1 MDDKYYEEMSR
12 QIEELQRQNQML
24 KLEHELRSY
33 RQELGEM
40 SGLLSTPAPGKD
52 EQGLGSRKVWS
63 DIPKG
68 RPDDAHGAEAG
79 LSEAEGIDSHEIP
92 DRFVTNRKKPAS
104 SGSKSKDVIMKPATY
119 DGSVAWMDYKAHFDA
134 CAELN
139 GWTDQQKGL
148 YLSVSLRGQAQGVF
162 GNLESGKH
170 DYGDLVRALEERF
183 APPNQTELYRVQLRE
198 RRQKASESMA
208 ELGQDIRRL
217 TNLAYH
223 KAPSDVRE
231 TLAKEQFVDSLINTE
246 MRLKIKQARP
256 VDLNDAVRHAVE
268 LEAFYRAESRQ
279 AGQGFINTAVS
290 SEQVD
295 YKKLAEAFT
304 SLNNRLDEMTE
315 VMNKLFQQRNSNY
328 RQENQPSK
336 QGPVS
341 NSRPPAQTRT
351 DSNTNRQR
359 VNNGSYKPEVKG
371 QNRTARRC
379 FNCNSDQHLIKDCT
393 QPKTSKRD
401 KDKPG
406 STNKESVCLSS
417 TNHAGLFVQ
426 AKLGEYGADCLVDS
440 GATLSLLSSKVWST
454 IKGTVSLEKFD
465 QEIVSA
471 SGNVLDTKGKAN
483 VCFVINGVKCVM
495 DVVIAEMDIDA
506 ILGLDF
512 MSMHD
517 VIVDVVGM
525 TMHIK
530 GTVCPL
536 VKIGK
541 IGCYQVIVK
550 ERVHVPS
557 RSEVILEGQMVDW
570 DPSDDNIGIIETSDK
585 FLNSNRG
592 VVARTL
598 VKANGKIPIRYAN
611 FSNEDQILYPGTNIA
626 EFCPAQVLRAVQ
638 EVKTKPP
645 RNLPKHLTELYERAS
660 EGMSSTQKKQIA
672 NLLGKYGD
680 IFSKDEHDLGRTGII
695 KHKISVDNTRP
706 IKQAMR
712 RVPVHMQDEVDRQL
726 DLMLEHDIIQPSTS
740 PWASAIVLVKKKDG
754 SRRFCIDYR
763 RLNDVTVKD
772 AYPLPRID
780 ESLDQLAGAKWFSC
794 LDLSAGYWQ
803 VEVDPDDRQKTAF
816 ITRRGLYEFNVMP
829 FGLCNA
835 PATFERLMEL
845 VLSGLHWQICL
856 IYLDDI
862 IIFGK
867 TFAEMIQ
874 NLDTVLER
882 FAQAGLKLKSQK
894 CQLFKR
900 EVDFLGHVINEHGIH
915 TNPQKIE
922 CVKTWPTPKNI
933 TELRSFLGL
942 CSYYRRFIINYSHVA
957 KPLTRLTEKDQRF
970 NWTTECSEAFGKLK
984 HMLVTAP
991 ILAHPDFTKPFIL
1004 DTDASN
1010 HAIGAVLSQK
1020 TGNEERVI
1028 AYASRTLSKSERK
1041 YCVTRKELLAL
1052 VYFVKYFRHYLY
1064 GRKFTARTDHAS
1076 LRWLMNFKNPEGQVA
1091 RWLEV
1096 LSTFSMA
1103 IEHRPGRLHGN
1114 ADGMSRKPCIDDT
1127 VRTSNSEIPQDNSK
1141 DLDPSCM
1148 HVGSEN
1154 TDESISEFDDLES
1167 LQADDDELAVVRSW
1181 VQANKRPEFA
1191 VIAAEGYILK
1201 SLWNQFPCLELHDN
1215 LLVRRQENLDED
1227 NVVTFQVIVPK
1238 KARRSILYVC
1248 HDMKTSG
1255 HLGVTKTV
1263 SKIKQKFYW
1272 PGLQSDVRSYIAGCD
1287 ACSKRKGPIPS
1298 KRAPMQIVRSGFPM
1312 ERIAI
1317 DILGELPETPRG
1329 NKYIVVI
1336 GDYFTKW
1343 TEALP
1348 IPNME
1353 ACTVA
1358 KVLVENVL
1366 CRFGIPQVIHSD
1378 QGRQFESNLFQEMC
1392 KLLGIHKTRTT
1403 PYHPQSD
1410 GMVERFNRTLAAM
1423 LSAYVSE
1430 NHRDWDE
1437 QLPYVTMAYRST
1449 EHETTGM
1456 SPNMLMFG
1464 REVSTP
1470 LDLVYELPN
1479 LSKPIPNNQWVWELR
1494 DRIERSHALVR
1505 QYTQQAMHRQKRN
1518 RDSRTSF
1525 ETFKIGDQ
1533 VFVHFPVKKVGT
1545 SAKLTPFWRGPFK
1558 VTGKLSEVLYKVN
1571 CGRNNAEQIIHCDR
1585 IKLCRQ
1591 QVLRGELEQSDIEG
1605 HEEGHA
1611 HEPENNDEP
1620 EADRD
1625 NEIDEIEE
1633 LESDHQPI
1641 MDTDRDYES
1650 DRKRVRRKPVWAK
1663 DYVFSCR
1670 MVNTKVTP
1678 RKHNNMADKAKTR
1691 CTWCKELFEEGDQ
1704 YEQHMIKCYRN
1715 RWTCHACGNT
1725 FKLKS
1730 YLEKHKRTQHQA
1742 WASIN
1747 RTLKRSAGHF
1757 KVGLKTNSHVAKAN
1771 VDEEK
1776 HHLDDQ
1782 SKVKGSEEKHVS
1794 DCQVKKDKVTLK
1806 RKKEIKVTCES
1817 MIKEGSSEAVTTVTE
1832 NGEETYRD
1840 KVRRKKQKTGPVKID
1855 IGDIVPDGSIRAS
1868 DISLQLKGEGNVELI
1883 LTYCPESDD

>member
-1 MDDKYYEEMSR
+1 M
-12 QIEELQRQNQML
+12 
-24 KLEHELRSY
+24 
-33 RQELGEM
+33 
-40 SGLLSTPAPGKD
+40 
-52 EQGLGSRKVWS
+52 
-63 DIPKG
+63 
-68 RPDDAHGAEAG
+68 
-79 LSEAEGIDSHEIP
+79 
-92 DRFVTNRKKPAS
+92 
-104 SGSKSKDVIMKPATY
+104 
-119 DGSVAWMDYKAHFDA
+119 
-134 CAELN
+134 
-139 GWTDQQKGL
+139 
-148 YLSVSLRGQAQGVF
+148 
-162 GNLESGKH
+162 
-170 DYGDLVRALEERF
+170 
-183 APPNQTELYRVQLRE
+183 
-198 RRQKASESMA
+198 
-208 ELGQDIRRL
+208 
-217 TNLAYH
+217 
-223 KAPSDVRE
+223 
-231 TLAKEQFVDSLINTE
+231 
-246 MRLKIKQARP
+246 
-256 VDLNDAVRHAVE
+256 
-268 LEAFYRAESRQ
+268 
-279 AGQGFINTAVS
+279 
-290 SEQVD
+290 
-295 YKKLAEAFT
+295 
-304 SLNNRLDEMTE
+304 
-315 VMNKLFQQRNSNY
+315 
-328 RQENQPSK
+328 
-336 QGPVS
+336 
-341 NSRPPAQTRT
+341 
-351 DSNTNRQR
+351 
-359 VNNGSYKPEVKG
+359 
-371 QNRTARRC
+371 
-379 FNCNSDQHLIKDCT
+379 IKDCT

-426 AKLGEYGADCLVDS
+426 AKLGKYGADCLVDS
-440 GATLSLLSSKVWST
+440 GATLSLLSSKVWSA
-454 IKGTVSLEKFD
+454 IKGTISLEKFD
-465 QEIVSA
+465 KEIVSA

-557 RSEVILEGQMVDW
+557 RSEVILEGQLVDW
-570 DPSDDNIGIIETSDK
+570 DSSDDNIGIIETSDK

-598 VKANGKIPIRYAN
+598 VKANGKITIRYAN

-754 SRRFCIDYR
+754 SRRFCIDNR

-816 ITRRGLYEFNVMP
+816 ITRRGLYEFNIMP

-867 TFAEMIQ
+867 TFAEMIH
-874 NLDTVLER
+874 NLDTVLAR

-933 TELRSFLGL
+933 SELRSFLGL
-942 CSYYRRFIINYSHVA
+942 CSYYRRFIANYSHVA
-957 KPLTRLTEKDQRF
+957 KPLTRLTEKNQRF
-970 NWTTECSEAFGKLK
+970 SWTSECSEAFDRLK

-991 ILAHPDFTKPFIL
+991 ILAHSDFTKPFIL

-1114 ADGMSRKPCIDDT
+1114 ADGMSRKPCTDDT
-1127 VRTSNSEIPQDNSK
+1127 VTTSHRNSPQDDAKELN
-1141 DLDPSCM
+1141 PSCM
-1148 HVGSEN
+1148 HVGNEN
-1154 TDESISEFDDLES
+1154 TDESMSEFDDLKS

-1191 VIAAEGYILK
+1191 TIAAEGYILK
-1201 SLWNQFPCLELHDN
+1201 SLWNQFPCLELLDG

-1227 NVVTFQVIVPK
+1227 NVVTFQVIVPM
-1238 KARRSILYVC
+1238 KARRSILYAC

-1298 KRAPMQIVRSGFPM
+1298 KRAPMQIVISGFPM

-1479 LSKPIPNNQWVWELR
+1479 LSKPIPSNQWVWELR
-1494 DRIERSHALVR
+1494 DRIERAHTLVR

-1518 RDSRTSF
+1518 RDSRMSF

-1605 HEEGHA
+1605 HEGHA

-1625 NEIDEIEE
+1625 NEIDEVEE
-1633 LESDHQPI
+1633 LESAHQPV
-1641 MDTDRDYES
+1641 MDIDRDYES
-1650 DRKRVRRKPVWAK
+1650 DRKRVRRTPVWAK

-1678 RKHNNMADKAKTR
+1678 RKHNMADKTKTR
-1691 CTWCKELFEEGDQ
+1691 CTWCKGLFEEGDQ
-1704 YEQHMIKCYRN
+1704 YEQHIIKCYRN

-1782 SKVKGSEEKHVS
+1782 SSVDKEKELWLGRVIRKATTPAIPVAPKKQKVDEKPENEDIGQKGEAV
-1794 DCQVKKDKVTLK
+1794 QVKKDNVILK

-1817 MIKEGSSEAVTTVTE
+1817 MINEGSSESVTTVTE

-1840 KVRRKKQKTGPVKID
+1840 KVRRKKQKTVPVKVD
-1855 IGDIVPDGSIRAS
+1855 MGDIIPDGSIRAS
-1868 DISLQLKGEGNVELI
+1868 DISLQLKGEGNVELT

>member
-1 MDDKYYEEMSR
+1 M
-12 QIEELQRQNQML
+12 
-24 KLEHELRSY
+24 
-33 RQELGEM
+33 
-40 SGLLSTPAPGKD
+40 
-52 EQGLGSRKVWS
+52 
-63 DIPKG
+63 
-68 RPDDAHGAEAG
+68 
-79 LSEAEGIDSHEIP
+79 
-92 DRFVTNRKKPAS
+92 
-104 SGSKSKDVIMKPATY
+104 
-119 DGSVAWMDYKAHFDA
+119 
-134 CAELN
+134 
-139 GWTDQQKGL
+139 
-148 YLSVSLRGQAQGVF
+148 
-162 GNLESGKH
+162 
-170 DYGDLVRALEERF
+170 
-183 APPNQTELYRVQLRE
+183 
-198 RRQKASESMA
+198 
-208 ELGQDIRRL
+208 
-217 TNLAYH
+217 
-223 KAPSDVRE
+223 
-231 TLAKEQFVDSLINTE
+231 
-246 MRLKIKQARP
+246 
-256 VDLNDAVRHAVE
+256 RHAVE

-295 YKKLAEAFT
+295 DKKLAEAFS
-304 SLNNRLDEMTE
+304 SLNNRLDEMTK

-341 NSRPPAQTRT
+341 NSRPPAQPRT
-351 DSNTNRQR
+351 DSDTNRQR
-359 VNNGSYKPEVKG
+359 VNNRSYKPEVKG
-371 QNRTARRC
+371 QNRIARRC

-393 QPKTSKRD
+393 QPKTSNRD

-440 GATLSLLSSKVWST
+440 GATLSLLSSKVWSV
-454 IKGTVSLEKFD
+454 IKGTVSLERFD

-483 VCFVINGVKCVM
+483 VCFVINRVKCVM

-557 RSEVILEGQMVDW
+557 RSEVILEGQLVDW
-570 DPSDDNIGIIETSDK
+570 DSSDDNIGIIETSDK

-626 EFCPAQVLRAVQ
+626 EFCPAQVLRTVQ

-874 NLDTVLER
+874 NLDTVLAR

-894 CQLFKR
+894 CQLFKK

-922 CVKTWPTPKNI
+922 CVKIWPTPNNI

-942 CSYYRRFIINYSHVA
+942 CSYYRRFIANYSHVA
-957 KPLTRLTEKDQRF
+957 KPLTRLTEKDQKF
-970 NWTTECSEAFGKLK
+970 NWTSECSEAFGRLK

-1096 LSTFSMA
+1096 LSSFSMA

-1114 ADGMSRKPCIDDT
+1114 ADGMSRKPCT
-1127 VRTSNSEIPQDNSK
+1127 VTTSNSESSQDNTK

-1148 HVGSEN
+1148 HVGSED
-1154 TDESISEFDDLES
+1154 TDESRSEFDDLKS

-1238 KARRSILYVC
+1238 KARRSILYAC

-1479 LSKPIPNNQWVWELR
+1479 LSKPIPSNQWVWELR
-1494 DRIERSHALVR
+1494 DRIERAHALVR

-1525 ETFKIGDQ
+1525 ETFKTGDQ
-1533 VFVHFPVKKVGT
+1533 EFVHFPVKKVGT

-1585 IKLCRQ
+1585 VKLCRQ

-1611 HEPENNDEP
+1611 HGPENNDEP

-1625 NEIDEIEE
+1625 NEIDEVEE
-1633 LESDHQPI
+1633 LESAHQPV

-1678 RKHNNMADKAKTR
+1678 RKHNMADKAKTR
-1691 CTWCKELFEEGDQ
+1691 CTWCKGLFEEGDQ

-1715 RWTCHACGNT
+1715 RRTCHACGNT

-1757 KVGLKTNSHVAKAN
+1757 KVGLKTNSHVAKVN

-1776 HHLDDQ
+1776 HNLDDQ
-1782 SKVKGSEEKHVS
+1782 SKVKDSKKKQVSDGQVQKKEETVSTAKKVESVDLNSEENSDWDKSPDVSLEGELQVS
-1794 DCQVKKDKVTLK
+1794 DDSGSSSDNDSRRQKIKKDKVDQSSVEKEKELWLGRVIRKATTPAIPVAPKKQKVDEKPENEDIGQKGEAVQVKKGYVILK

-1817 MIKEGSSEAVTTVTE
+1817 MIKEGSSESVTTVTE

-1855 IGDIVPDGSIRAS
+1855 MGDIIPDGSICAS
-1868 DISLQLKGEGNVELI
+1868 DISLQLKGEGNVELT

>member
-1 MDDKYYEEMSR
+1 M
-12 QIEELQRQNQML
+12 
-24 KLEHELRSY
+24 
-33 RQELGEM
+33 
-40 SGLLSTPAPGKD
+40 
-52 EQGLGSRKVWS
+52 
-63 DIPKG
+63 
-68 RPDDAHGAEAG
+68 
-79 LSEAEGIDSHEIP
+79 
-92 DRFVTNRKKPAS
+92 
-104 SGSKSKDVIMKPATY
+104 
-119 DGSVAWMDYKAHFDA
+119 
-134 CAELN
+134 
-139 GWTDQQKGL
+139 
-148 YLSVSLRGQAQGVF
+148 
-162 GNLESGKH
+162 
-170 DYGDLVRALEERF
+170 
-183 APPNQTELYRVQLRE
+183 
-198 RRQKASESMA
+198 
-208 ELGQDIRRL
+208 
-217 TNLAYH
+217 
-223 KAPSDVRE
+223 
-231 TLAKEQFVDSLINTE
+231 
-246 MRLKIKQARP
+246 
-256 VDLNDAVRHAVE
+256 RHAVE

-279 AGQGFINTAVS
+279 AGQRFISTAVS

-295 YKKLAEAFT
+295 DKKLAEAFS
-304 SLNNRLDEMTE
+304 SLNNRLDEMTK
-315 VMNKLFQQRNSNY
+315 VMNKLLFQQRNSNY

-341 NSRPPAQTRT
+341 NSRPPAQPRT
-351 DSNTNRQR
+351 DSDTNRQR

-371 QNRTARRC
+371 QNRIARRC

-417 TNHAGLFVQ
+417 TNHTGLFVQ

-440 GATLSLLSSKVWST
+440 GATLSLLSSKVWSV
-454 IKGTVSLEKFD
+454 IKGTVSLERFD

-495 DVVIAEMDIDA
+495 DVVIAEMDIDV

-512 MSMHD
+512 MSTHN

-557 RSEVILEGQMVDW
+557 RSEVIIEGQLVDF
-570 DPSDDNIGIIETSDK
+570 DFSNDNIGIVETSDK

-598 VKANGKIPIRYAN
+598 VKANGKIPLRYAN

-626 EFCPAQVLRAVQ
+626 EFCPAQVVRTVQ

-726 DLMLEHDIIQPSTS
+726 DLMLDHDIIQPSTS

-816 ITRRGLYEFNVMP
+816 IPRRGLYEFNVMP

-874 NLDTVLER
+874 NLDTVLAR

-900 EVDFLGHVINEHGIH
+900 EVDFLGHVINKHGIH

-942 CSYYRRFIINYSHVA
+942 CSYYRRFIANYSHVA
-957 KPLTRLTEKDQRF
+957 KPLTRLTEKDQKF
-970 NWTTECSEAFGKLK
+970 NWTSECSEAFGRLK
-984 HMLVTAP
+984 HTLVTAP

-1020 TGNEERVI
+1020 TENEERVI

-1127 VRTSNSEIPQDNSK
+1127 VRTSNSESSQDNTK

-1148 HVGSEN
+1148 HVGSED
-1154 TDESISEFDDLES
+1154 TDESRSEFDDLKS

-1201 SLWNQFPCLELHDN
+1201 SLWNQFPCLELHDD

-1238 KARRSILYVC
+1238 KARRSILYAC

-1317 DILGELPETPRG
+1317 DILGELHETPRG

-1479 LSKPIPNNQWVWELR
+1479 LSKPIPSNQWVWELR
-1494 DRIERSHALVR
+1494 DRIERAHALVR
-1505 QYTQQAMHRQKRN
+1505 QYTQQAMHRQKRT

-1558 VTGKLSEVLYKVN
+1558 VTGKLSDVLYKVN

-1605 HEEGHA
+1605 HV

-1620 EADRD
+1620 EAHRD

-1633 LESDHQPI
+1633 LESDHQPVI
-1641 MDTDRDYES
+1641 DTDRDYES

-1678 RKHNNMADKAKTR
+1678 RKQSMADKAKTR
-1691 CTWCKELFEEGDQ
+1691 CTWCKGLFEEGDQ

-1747 RTLKRSAGHF
+1747 RTLNRSAGHF
-1757 KVGLKTNSHVAKAN
+1757 KVGLKTNSHVAKVN

-1776 HHLDDQ
+1776 HNLDDQ
-1782 SKVKGSEEKHVS
+1782 SKVKDSKEKQVSDGQVQKKEETVSTAKKVESVDLVSEENSDWDKSPDVS
-1794 DCQVKKDKVTLK
+1794 LEGELQVSGDSDSSSDNDSRRQEIKKDKVDQSSVDKEKELWLGRVIRKATTPAIPVALKKQKVDEKPEKEDIGQKAEAVQVKKDNVTLK
-1806 RKKEIKVTCES
+1806 RKKEIKVTYES
-1817 MIKEGSSEAVTTVTE
+1817 MIKEGSSESVTTVTE

-1840 KVRRKKQKTGPVKID
+1840 RVRRKKQKTGPVKID
-1855 IGDIVPDGSIRAS
+1855 MGDIIPDGSICAN
-1868 DISLQLKGEGNVELI
+1868 DINLQLKGEGNVELT
-1883 LTYCPESDD
+1883 LTYCPESDY

>member
-1 MDDKYYEEMSR
+1 
-12 QIEELQRQNQML
+12 
-24 KLEHELRSY
+24 
-33 RQELGEM
+33 
-40 SGLLSTPAPGKD
+40 
-52 EQGLGSRKVWS
+52 
-63 DIPKG
+63 
-68 RPDDAHGAEAG
+68 
-79 LSEAEGIDSHEIP
+79 
-92 DRFVTNRKKPAS
+92 
-104 SGSKSKDVIMKPATY
+104 
-119 DGSVAWMDYKAHFDA
+119 
-134 CAELN
+134 
-139 GWTDQQKGL
+139 
-148 YLSVSLRGQAQGVF
+148 
-162 GNLESGKH
+162 
-170 DYGDLVRALEERF
+170 
-183 APPNQTELYRVQLRE
+183 
-198 RRQKASESMA
+198 
-208 ELGQDIRRL
+208 
-217 TNLAYH
+217 
-223 KAPSDVRE
+223 
-231 TLAKEQFVDSLINTE
+231 
-246 MRLKIKQARP
+246 
-256 VDLNDAVRHAVE
+256 
-268 LEAFYRAESRQ
+268 
-279 AGQGFINTAVS
+279 
-290 SEQVD
+290 
-295 YKKLAEAFT
+295 
-304 SLNNRLDEMTE
+304 
-315 VMNKLFQQRNSNY
+315 
-328 RQENQPSK
+328 
-336 QGPVS
+336 
-341 NSRPPAQTRT
+341 
-351 DSNTNRQR
+351 
-359 VNNGSYKPEVKG
+359 
-371 QNRTARRC
+371 
-379 FNCNSDQHLIKDCT
+379 
-393 QPKTSKRD
+393 
-401 KDKPG
+401 
-406 STNKESVCLSS
+406 
-417 TNHAGLFVQ
+417 
-426 AKLGEYGADCLVDS
+426 
-440 GATLSLLSSKVWST
+440 
-454 IKGTVSLEKFD
+454 
-465 QEIVSA
+465 
-471 SGNVLDTKGKAN
+471 
-483 VCFVINGVKCVM
+483 
-495 DVVIAEMDIDA
+495 
-506 ILGLDF
+506 
-512 MSMHD
+512 
-517 VIVDVVGM
+517 
-525 TMHIK
+525 
-530 GTVCPL
+530 
-536 VKIGK
+536 
-541 IGCYQVIVK
+541 
-550 ERVHVPS
+550 
-557 RSEVILEGQMVDW
+557 
-570 DPSDDNIGIIETSDK
+570 
-585 FLNSNRG
+585 
-592 VVARTL
+592 
-598 VKANGKIPIRYAN
+598 
-611 FSNEDQILYPGTNIA
+611 
-626 EFCPAQVLRAVQ
+626 
-638 EVKTKPP
+638 
-645 RNLPKHLTELYERAS
+645 
-660 EGMSSTQKKQIA
+660 
-672 NLLGKYGD
+672 
-680 IFSKDEHDLGRTGII
+680 
-695 KHKISVDNTRP
+695 
-706 IKQAMR
+706 
-712 RVPVHMQDEVDRQL
+712 
-726 DLMLEHDIIQPSTS
+726 
-740 PWASAIVLVKKKDG
+740 
-754 SRRFCIDYR
+754 
-763 RLNDVTVKD
+763 
-772 AYPLPRID
+772 
-780 ESLDQLAGAKWFSC
+780 
-794 LDLSAGYWQ
+794 
-803 VEVDPDDRQKTAF
+803 
-816 ITRRGLYEFNVMP
+816 
-829 FGLCNA
+829 
-835 PATFERLMEL
+835 
-845 VLSGLHWQICL
+845 
-856 IYLDDI
+856 
-862 IIFGK
+862 
-867 TFAEMIQ
+867 MIQ
-874 NLDTVLER
+874 NLDTVLAR

-942 CSYYRRFIINYSHVA
+942 CSYYRRFIANYSHVA

-970 NWTTECSEAFGKLK
+970 NWTSECSEAFGRLK

-1020 TGNEERVI
+1020 TGNEERLI

-1114 ADGMSRKPCIDDT
+1114 ADGMSRKPCTDDT
-1127 VRTSNSEIPQDNSK
+1127 VTTSHSEFPQDNTK

-1148 HVGSEN
+1148 HVGSED
-1154 TDESISEFDDLES
+1154 TDESMSEFDDLKS

-1181 VQANKRPEFA
+1181 VQENKRPEFA
-1191 VIAAEGYILK
+1191 AIAAEGYILK
-1201 SLWNQFPCLELHDN
+1201 SLWNQFPCLELYDD

-1238 KARRSILYVC
+1238 KARRSILYAC
-1248 HDMKTSG
+1248 HDMQTSG

-1287 ACSKRKGPIPS
+1287 ACSKRKGPILS

-1353 ACTVA
+1353 ACTVT

-1494 DRIERSHALVR
+1494 DRIERAHTLVR
-1505 QYTQQAMHRQKRN
+1505 QYTQQAMHRQKRY

-1611 HEPENNDEP
+1611 HEPETNDEP

-1840 KVRRKKQKTGPVKID
+1840 KVRRRKQKTGPVKID

>member
-1 MDDKYYEEMSR
+1 MDDKLYEEMYR
-12 QIEELQRQNQML
+12 QIEELQRQNRIL
-24 KLEHELRSY
+24 KLEHELRSFG
-33 RQELGEM
+33 QELGEM

-68 RPDDAHGAEAG
+68 RPDDARGAETG
-79 LSEAEGIDSHEIP
+79 LSEAEGIDSQEIP

-217 TNLAYH
+217 TNLAYP

-231 TLAKEQFVDSLINTE
+231 TLAKEQFVDSLVNTE

-295 YKKLAEAFT
+295 DKKLAEAFS
-304 SLNNRLDEMTE
+304 SLNNRLDEMTK
-315 VMNKLFQQRNSNY
+315 VMNKLLFQQRNSNY

-341 NSRPPAQTRT
+341 NSRPPAQPRT
-351 DSNTNRQR
+351 DSDTNRQR
-359 VNNGSYKPEVKG
+359 VNNSSYKPEFKG

-379 FNCNSDQHLIKDCT
+379 FNCSSDQHLIKDCT
-393 QPKTSKRD
+393 QPKTSNRD

-426 AKLGEYGADCLVDS
+426 AKLEKYGADCLVDS
-440 GATLSLLSSKVWST
+440 GATLSLLSSKVWSA
-454 IKGTVSLEKFD
+454 IKGSISLEKFD
-465 QEIVSA
+465 KEIVSA

-550 ERVHVPS
+550 ERVYVPS
-557 RSEVILEGQMVDW
+557 RSEVILEGQLVDW
-570 DPSDDNIGIIETSDK
+570 DSSDDNIGIIETSDR
-585 FLNSNRG
+585 FLDSNRG

-706 IKQAMR
+706 IRQAMR

-874 NLDTVLER
+874 NLDTVLAR

-942 CSYYRRFIINYSHVA
+942 CSYYRRFIANYSHVA

-970 NWTTECSEAFGKLK
+970 NWTSECSEAFDKLK

-1114 ADGMSRKPCIDDT
+1114 ADGMSRKPCT
-1127 VRTSNSEIPQDNSK
+1127 VTTSNSESSQDNTK

-1148 HVGSEN
+1148 HVGSED
-1154 TDESISEFDDLES
+1154 TDESRSEFDDLKS

-1191 VIAAEGYILK
+1191 VIAAESYILK
-1201 SLWNQFPCLELHDN
+1201 SLWNQFPCLELHDD

-1238 KARRSILYVC
+1238 KARRSILYAC

-1479 LSKPIPNNQWVWELR
+1479 LSKPIPSNQWVWELR
-1494 DRIERSHALVR
+1494 DRIERAHTLVR

-1518 RDSRTSF
+1518 RDSRMSF

-1591 QVLRGELEQSDIEG
+1591 QVLRGELEQPDTDG
-1605 HEEGHA
+1605 HEEGHV

-1625 NEIDEIEE
+1625 EVEE
-1633 LESDHQPI
+1633 LESAHQSV

-1678 RKHNNMADKAKTR
+1678 RKHNMADKTKTR
-1691 CTWCKELFEEGDQ
+1691 CTWCKGLFEEGDQ
-1704 YEQHMIKCYRN
+1704 YEQHIIKCYRN
-1715 RWTCHACGNT
+1715 RWTCHACDNT

-1855 IGDIVPDGSIRAS
+1855 IGDIVPAEVFEQV
-1868 DISLQLKGEGNVELI
+1868 ISVCNSKEKGMLN
-1883 LTYCPESDD
+1883 